1 MASDNNVATA
11 EVQVGVPRLE
21 AAQRSATQ
29 TSTQLTEE
37 VGFLRSQVRQ
47 LSDDTQGLH
56 LDTQLNEWND
66 RAMRRGKE
74 APLDLLAHLSDLGF
88 SWRDIARMVRVSVPA
103 VQKWRRGTKVTGENR
118 RMLANLVAACD
129 LISEDYLVS
138 EVASW
143 FEMPLVSDIPVTPID
158 LYAQEQYQLLF
169 DYASS
174 HLDTESVLNQ
184 LDPEWRQRYASDFEV
199 FQAEDSQLSIRTK
212 G

>member
-1 MASDNNVATA
+1 MASDSQAATA
-11 EVQVGVPRLE
+11 EAEVGVPQLE

-29 TSTQLTEE
+29 TSAQLTEE
-37 VGFLRSQVRQ
+37 VGSLRRQVRQ

-56 LDTQLNEWND
+56 LDTQLHEWND

-74 APLDLLAHLSDLGF
+74 APLALLAHLSQLGF

-103 VQKWRRGTKVTGENR
+103 VQKWRRGAKVTGDNR

-129 LISEDYLVS
+129 LITEDYLVS

-143 FEMPLVSDIPVTPID
+143 FEMPLVTGIPVTPID

-174 HLDTESVLNQ
+174 HLETESVLNQ
-184 LDPEWRQRYASDFEV
+184 LDPDWRQRYASDFEA
-199 FQAEDSQLSIRTK
+199 FEAEDGQMSIRTK
-212 G
+212 S

>member
-1 MASDNNVATA
+1 MVSDSNTATA
-11 EVQVGVPRLE
+11 EAQLGVPRLE
-21 AAQRSATQ
+21 AAQHSTTQ

-56 LDTQLNEWND
+56 LDTQLKEWSD

-74 APLDLLAHLSDLGF
+74 SPLDLLAHLSQLGF

-103 VQKWRRGTKVTGENR
+103 VQKWRRGAKVTGDNR

-129 LISEDYLVS
+129 QISEDYLVY
-138 EVASW
+138 EVVSW
-143 FEMPLVSDIPVTPID
+143 FEMPLGNGIPVTPID
-158 LYAQEQYQLLF
+158 LYSQEQYQLLF
-169 DYASS
+169 DYASG

-184 LDPEWRQRYASDFEV
+184 LDPEWRQRYASQFEV
-199 FQAEDSQLSIRTK
+199 FEAEDGQLSIRTK